1 MSKSSKKKKVVT
13 EERYHG
19 PVITNEVSL
28 GYIKFYPWIMLPITT
43 FLYFAGGYEDR
54 IGIIKVLFL
63 SCILIN
69 GFSIIFGLFNSLV
82 NRFKSL
88 TYILIGLVAWTIIVS
103 FTFIGLLMFTLGE
116 GSISARTVND
126 SSLTLFYLIPIL
138 LLFVGMTLIYAWY
151 YLPQNQGKIWAFN
164 RWETYGG
171 EEKGK
176 KHERLF
182 NFGVAFVAV
191 LLAPAILTGYIEN
204 IFGVFLGVLMTLTF
218 PAVIIDAV
226 YAAIYIQKHPEYE
239 ELT

>member
-126 SSLTLFYLIPIL
+126 SSLTSFISFPSCSYL
-138 LLFVGMTLIYAWY
+138 
-151 YLPQNQGKIWAFN
+151 
-164 RWETYGG
+164 
-171 EEKGK
+171 
-176 KHERLF
+176 
-182 NFGVAFVAV
+182 
-191 LLAPAILTGYIEN
+191 
-204 IFGVFLGVLMTLTF
+204 LG
-218 PAVIIDAV
+218 
-226 YAAIYIQKHPEYE
+226 
-239 ELT
+239 

>member
-1 MSKSSKKKKVVT
+1 MSKSSKKKKVVI

-19 PVITNEVSL
+19 PLITNEVSL
-28 GYIKFYPWIMLPITT
+28 GYIKIYPWIMLPITT
-43 FLYFAGGYEDR
+43 FLYFAGGYEDT

-63 SCILIN
+63 SCIFIN
-69 GFSIIFGLFNSLV
+69 GISIIFGLFNSLV

-88 TYILIGLVAWTIIVS
+88 TYILIGLVAWTILI
-103 FTFIGLLMFTLGE
+103 FTSGE

-126 SSLTLFYLIPIL
+126 SKWSLVYVIPML
-138 LLFVGMTLIYAWY
+138 LLFLFVCGFYIWH
-151 YLPQNQGKIWAFN
+151 YLPKNQGKIWAFN

-191 LLAPAILTGYIEN
+191 MLAPAIFIGYIEN

-218 PAVIIDAV
+218 PAVIIDAF
-226 YAAIYIQKHPEYE
+226 YAAIYIRNHPDYD
-239 ELT
+239 ELA